1 MRVLLKATLPV
12 ETGNQAISNGSMQST
27 IQQIV
32 ADLKPEAA
40 YFLTENG
47 RRAGF
52 LFVNIADPSEIPA
65 IAEPFFQAFHATVE
79 VTPVMTVE
87 DLAKAGPAIEKA
99 VKKYGAPSRSK
110 AA

>member
-12 ETGNQAISNGSMQST
+12 ETGNQNIANGTMQST
-27 IQQIV
+27 LQQILSE
-32 ADLKPEAA
+32 LKPEAA

-79 VTPVMTVE
+79 VTPVMTPE

-99 VKKYGAPSRSK
+99 ARKYGSSSRAK

>member
-12 ETGNQAISNGSMQST
+12 ETTNHTITNGTMQST
-27 IQQIV
+27 LQQIL

-79 VTPVMTVE
+79 VTPVMTPD

-99 VKKYGAPSRSK
+99 AKKYGSAARAK